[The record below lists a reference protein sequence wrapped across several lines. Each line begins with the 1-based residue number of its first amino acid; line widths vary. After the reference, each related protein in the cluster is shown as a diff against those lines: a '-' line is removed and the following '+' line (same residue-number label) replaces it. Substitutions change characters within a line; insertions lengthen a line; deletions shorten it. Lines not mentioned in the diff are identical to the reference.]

1 MTLKEESVPTTND
14 TIVSIE
20 APASLP
26 GGYVLDVECNGEVF
40 PVIVP
45 DDGVRVGQTFE
56 AEPLPRPIA
65 PPPIGE
71 NDNVIA
77 VPVDCVIP
85 MPVETAQNLQS
96 DTPISTTTK
105 FTVTNPDG
113 TETTTEE
120 TVHVDGT
127 VVRTTITQS
136 LVNSTGTIE
145 QQLQTNAQ
153 PKPKVTYVHVPEG
166 AWRTPLCECC
176 NAGKNGVHS
185 FYYNHALTIILIYF
199 NVPFHLKGMC
209 WMVMCCTFIPL
220 GQLMQRLKLNFN
232 GDRGD
237 YKMTCSIWTVLWV
250 VFLSSFAIAFALSEY
265 ALFLFFALPIYFMY
279 ALVKTRYY
287 MRRQYSIRSCCS
299 RCKPRNECNGC
310 CNDCCCVLYCAPCVL
325 CQMLKHTHDEDIYSY
340 TWYSSTG
347 LHRDDPQVEMES

>member
-1 MTLKEESVPTTND
+1 MTLKEGSVPTTND

-40 PVIVP
+40 PVTVP

-77 VPVDCVIP
+77 VPIDCVIP

-105 FTVTNPDG
+105 FTVTNPYG
-113 TETTTEE
+113 TETTTGE

-127 VVRTTITQS
+127 MVRTTITQS

-145 QQLQTNAQ
+145 QQQQQQQTNAQ
-153 PKPKVTYVHVPEG
+153 PKPK
-166 AWRTPLCECC
+166 
-176 NAGKNGVHS
+176 
-185 FYYNHALTIILIYF
+185 
-199 NVPFHLKGMC
+199 
-209 WMVMCCTFIPL
+209 
-220 GQLMQRLKLNFN
+220 
-232 GDRGD
+232 
-237 YKMTCSIWTVLWV
+237 
-250 VFLSSFAIAFALSEY
+250 
-265 ALFLFFALPIYFMY
+265 
-279 ALVKTRYY
+279 
-287 MRRQYSIRSCCS
+287 
-299 RCKPRNECNGC
+299 
-310 CNDCCCVLYCAPCVL
+310 
-325 CQMLKHTHDEDIYSY
+325 
-340 TWYSSTG
+340 
-347 LHRDDPQVEMES
+347 